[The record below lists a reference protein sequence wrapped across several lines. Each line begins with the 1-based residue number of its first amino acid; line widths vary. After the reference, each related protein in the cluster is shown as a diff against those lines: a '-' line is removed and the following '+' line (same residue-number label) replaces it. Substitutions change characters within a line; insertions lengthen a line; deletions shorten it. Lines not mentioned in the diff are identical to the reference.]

1 VCGRRW
7 WLGGSWGG
15 AVDLI
20 ERLLELRQSS
30 SGAVVSEAG
39 YSELQE
45 RMHVPDGIE
54 DWIFER
60 IETWRS
66 EGSVRPLLVMLSG
79 NAGDGKSDL
88 ISRLRRRLGD
98 PEDVDVIA
106 DATHAETPS
115 EDQMARLAAFFSP
128 FADEA
133 DPPENPSVAL
143 IAMNTGMALSFL
155 QTTRDEDYGLRFALL
170 ERVIKRE
177 LGLSSEEAEPS
188 WESEIINL
196 DRRRLLPFDDQPALF
211 YGMLD
216 KLDPHDEDGILFE
229 AGRPCE
235 TCSARHVCFVRTNV
249 EMLRTED
256 VRQNLTDLLWA
267 ASLGGDVH
275 LSPRS
280 MWDFLYRVTTGGADF
295 FEREESPCAAIEALA
310 EDPIGSAPAIQARLL
325 HNLLFE
331 PPEDG
336 SPSRGP
342 IFDALAAADPIQ
354 RVGRN
359 GHQAESAVF
368 NDVAADAN
376 AMLEAARIVAG
387 SEPDGGDDPVFDP
400 CLEHLSTL
408 LGERAAWDSESE
420 RMQLARGVARR
431 AKVIGAPGSVAG
443 ELIDSELVD
452 YSALLTA
459 YGRWTEGSPAADEI
473 RQFARDMVRAIQRI
487 FGVAVGGNSYFRQ
500 DSFSPASRFP
510 AYAPIDLADAI
521 QPIRDDDISRGAT
534 WLGALNYR
542 PRAVTVVVRAGGAQ
556 PWRIRADLALYRL
569 FQRVL
574 RGYAA
579 SSVDLESFFGLRFAC
594 ERLGSSDPDAKEMMI
609 RDVDGGRV
617 YRIRERLELD
627 AQVLEFEEI
636 GA

>member
-1 VCGRRW
+1 M
-7 WLGGSWGG
+7 
-15 AVDLI
+15 DLI
-20 ERLLELRQSS
+20 QRLLELRHSA

-60 IETWRS
+60 IEAWRS
-66 EGSVRPLLVMLSG
+66 EGRVRPLLVVLSG

-88 ISRLRRRLGD
+88 ISRLLRRLAD
-98 PEDVDVIA
+98 PDDVDVIA
-106 DATHAETPS
+106 DATHAESPS
-115 EDQMARLAAFFSP
+115 EDQMARLAAFFGP
-128 FADEA
+128 FADGAE
-133 DPPENPSVAL
+133 PPSAPRAAL
-143 IAMNTGMALSFL
+143 VAMNTGMALSFI
-155 QTTRDEDYGLRFALL
+155 QATREKDYGFRFTSL

-177 LGLSSEEAEPS
+177 LGLAAEEAEPR
-188 WESEIINL
+188 WAYEVINL
-196 DRRRLLPFDDQPALF
+196 DRRRILPFDDQAALF
-211 YGMLD
+211 YGMLE
-216 KLDPHDEDGILFE
+216 KLNPHNEEGILYE
-229 AGRPCE
+229 AGAACE
-235 TCSARHVCFVRTNV
+235 TCPDRHVCFVRTNV
-249 EMLRTED
+249 DMLRVED
-256 VRQNLTDLLWA
+256 VRHNLTDLLWA
-267 ASLGGDVH
+267 ASLGGDIH
-275 LSPRS
+275 LSPRN
-280 MWDFLYRVTTGGADF
+280 MWDFLYRATTGGADF
-295 FEREESPCAAIEALA
+295 FEGAESPCAAIHVLV
-310 EDPIGSAPAIQARLL
+310 EDPAASAPTIQARLL

-331 PPEDG
+331 APAEG
-336 SPSRGP
+336 ASPGGP

-387 SEPDGGDDPVFDP
+387 SEPDNDGDPVFDP
-400 CLEHLSTL
+400 CLEHLSKL
-408 LGERAAWDSESE
+408 LAERAAWDAETE

-431 AKVIGAPGSVAG
+431 AKVIGSPGSVAG

-452 YSALLTA
+452 YSSLLTA
-459 YGRWTEGSPAADEI
+459 YGTWTDGSPAPDEV

-510 AYAPIDLADAI
+510 AYAPIDLAEAI
-521 QPIRDDDISRGAT
+521 LPVPDEDVVRGAT
-534 WLGALNYR
+534 WLQALNYR
-542 PRAVTVVVRAGGAQ
+542 PRAITVVVQAGGAQ

-594 ERLGSSDPDAKEMMI
+594 ERLGSSDPDSKEMMI
-609 RDVDGGRV
+609 RDVDAGRV
-617 YRIRERLELD
+617 YRVRERIELGTP
-627 AQVLEFEEI
+627 VLEFEEV